1 MIPMVAFVGSAID
14 YARALSAKTRLQAI
28 TDIAAQ
34 AGARIPATAN
44 ANRFEAAIKSFQINA
59 EGTVAAQ
66 STPIIKA
73 TNAEVQ
79 VTASAVV
86 PTTFMKIA
94 GINEVTVNAES
105 IARPQ
110 IENGGVACLLALNE
124 NAPEGLHMQ
133 GINQLQ
139 SPDCWTWVNAKSS
152 ESINSVGA
160 AAGLAQGFCTQ
171 GEVVGAEHFKPMPFT
186 GCSPMEDPFKHK
198 IAPPASAGC
207 DYNDKRLNNGLHV
220 LLPGV
225 YCGGLELKP
234 QAIATMAPGVY
245 VIKNGR
251 LNVQAQSHLIGRD
264 VVFYF
269 TGTNTGMD
277 VHGGGQMTL
286 RGREEGNSYEGFLF
300 IQDETSN
307 PGGQQVDIQGGGAVK
322 MEGILYTPT
331 WQVAIGG
338 NGEVNQ
344 NAKFWVMVAD
354 NFHMEG
360 NGTLY
365 IHSDAES
372 IGLPN
377 LMPRIKNGPV
387 ILK

>member
-1 MIPMVAFVGSAID
+1 MINNNGSFLSDRRGSVAIIFSFAMIPMVAFVGSAID

-94 GINEVTVNAES
+94 GINEVTVNAVS

-124 NAPEGLHMQ
+124 NAPEGLLMQ

-198 IAPPASAGC
+198 ITPPTSTGC
-207 DYNDKRLNNGLHV
+207 DYNDQRLNNGLHV
-220 LLPGV
+220 LAPGI
-225 YCGGLELKP
+225 YCGGLELKQ
-234 QAIATMAPGVY
+234 QAIATM
-245 VIKNGR
+245 
-251 LNVQAQSHLIGRD
+251 LRD
-264 VVFYF
+264 
-269 TGTNTGMD
+269 NTASWIA
-277 VHGGGQMTL
+277 
-286 RGREEGNSYEGFLF
+286 R
-300 IQDETSN
+300 IQ
-307 PGGQQVDIQGGGAVK
+307 
-322 MEGILYTPT
+322 
-331 WQVAIGG
+331 
-338 NGEVNQ
+338 
-344 NAKFWVMVAD
+344 
-354 NFHMEG
+354 
-360 NGTLY
+360 
-365 IHSDAES
+365 
-372 IGLPN
+372 
-377 LMPRIKNGPV
+377 PRRQDFNHPKGDH
-387 ILK
+387 